1 MTVPATAFIDRDGVL
16 NRKPPEGE
24 YVIGPE
30 GLEIL
35 PGATGAVARLSRAG
49 VRTVIVTN
57 QQGIGKGLMTLDD
70 LKRIHDRL
78 RSAVEAE
85 GGRIDQILVCPHLE
99 GTCECR
105 KPRVGLFVEARRQ
118 DRAIDFADSV
128 VIGDSP
134 SDMVAASAIGARAI
148 RVAEGSDDVGTPT
161 VAGIAEAA
169 EFLLGES
176 Q

>member
-1 MTVPATAFIDRDGVL
+1 MSAPSTAFIDRDGVL

-24 YVIGPE
+24 YVLGPE

-57 QQGIGKGLMTLDD
+57 QQGVGKGLMTLED
-70 LKRIHDRL
+70 LELIHGRL

-85 GGRIDQILVCPHLE
+85 GGRIDQLLVCPHLE

-105 KPRVGLFVEARRQ
+105 KPRIGLFVEARRR
-118 DRAIDFADSV
+118 DGTIDFSDSV
-128 VIGDSP
+128 VIGDSA
-134 SDMVAASAIGARAI
+134 SDMAAASAIGAQAI
-148 RVAEGSDDVGTPT
+148 RVTGGTGPEDGT
-161 VAGIAEAA
+161 AVPGIAEAA
-169 EFLLGES
+169 ELILGRES
-176 Q
+176 